1 MAKIRL
7 TFTLRHGGRMA
18 IEPHSNETQTKWEH
32 GEFQVMIKSPQARF
46 PIGFCDGEPEDEAEI
61 HEKAMREGAEVE
73 IDKKV
78 LKTGRE
84 IWTVRSVAEL

>member
-1 MAKIRL
+1 
-7 TFTLRHGGRMA
+7 
-18 IEPHSNETQTKWEH
+18 
-32 GEFQVMIKSPQARF
+32 MIKSPQARF

-61 HEKAMREGAEVE
+61 HEKAMREGSEVE